1 MRIRYTFAV
10 LLALTPLIAGRSA
23 RSQPAPMDDATVLAI
38 FDQVNGFDIE
48 TARLGAVRGNSEAV
62 RALAADVLRDHSMV
76 LQMARDLAARAG
88 ITYRVPTGDEGARS
102 HAGAMIELGRLSGA
116 AFDAAYVRH
125 EIAFHDG
132 AIHAVREVL
141 LPGVTNPELR
151 TLLTTVLP
159 GFEHHLAMTRE
170 LARQAGIK

>member
-1 MRIRYTFAV
+1 MRTRYTVAL
-10 LLALTPLIAGRSA
+10 LLALAPLLAGAAPRG
-23 RSQPAPMDDATVLAI
+23 QPTRIDDAAVLAI

-48 TARLGAVRGNSEAV
+48 TARLGAVRGSSEPV

-76 LQMARDLAARAG
+76 LQMARDLAARTG
-88 ITYRVPTGDEGARS
+88 ITYRVSTNDEGARS
-102 HAGAMIELGRLSGA
+102 HAGAMTELGRLSGA
-116 AFDAAYVRH
+116 AFDAAYLKH

-141 LPGVTNPELR
+141 LPAVTNPELR
-151 TLLTTVLP
+151 ALLTTVLP

-170 LARQAGIK
+170 LAKQAGIK